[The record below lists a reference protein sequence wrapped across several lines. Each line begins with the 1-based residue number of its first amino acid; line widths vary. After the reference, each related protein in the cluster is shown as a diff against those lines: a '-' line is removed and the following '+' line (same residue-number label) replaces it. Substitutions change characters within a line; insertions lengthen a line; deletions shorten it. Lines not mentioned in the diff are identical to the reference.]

1 MAKTRGGKPRG
12 SVAWMPLDRMLAAV
26 TGEDKSNAD
35 VQAEVGMSDADEK
48 VLHCALQATQPNE
61 TDTGERKP

>member
-1 MAKTRGGKPRG
+1 MAKTRGGKASG
-12 SVAWMPLDRMLAAV
+12 SVAWMPLDRMLVAV
-26 TGEDKSNAD
+26 TGEGKSDAG

-48 VLHCALQATQPNE
+48 VLHYASEATQPNE

>member
-26 TGEDKSNAD
+26 TGEGKSDAD

-48 VLHCALQATQPNE
+48 VLHCALQAT
-61 TDTGERKP
+61 